1 MKDRFEIFIRK
12 SGEGVVE
19 TFQGK
24 EITWERIDKK
34 LHRRKTRKLYIRL
47 GMAASISIMVGIGI
61 ISLKMNEK
69 PKYVTEYYSGISREL
84 SETEFYFANIIE
96 EKEKE
101 IENTGDYDKDFFQ
114 TYIDELNELD
124 KQYESYKGEIENFG
138 FQEEL
143 IRAMIENQQEKIEL
157 LNKFLSEIKKIKHYE
172 NRKKEYPI

>member
-1 MKDRFEIFIRK
+1 MKDRFEIFIKK
-12 SGEGVVE
+12 SGEGPLE
-19 TFQGK
+19 TFEGK
-24 EITWERIDKK
+24 ETTWKRIDEK
-34 LHRRKTRKLYIRL
+34 LHRKKTRKLFVRL
-47 GMAASISIMVGIGI
+47 SAAAGILILIGIGT
-61 ISLKMNEK
+61 ISLRMNER
-69 PKYVTEYYSGISREL
+69 PKYVMDYCSGISREL

-96 EKEKE
+96 GKEKE

-157 LNKFLSEIKKIKHYE
+157 LNRFLSEIKKIKHYE
-172 NRKKEYPI
+172 NRKKEYHI